1 MEYKYW
7 GSVNNIDSA
16 IIDIRASRC
25 TQDCTRSILHY
36 LPLIK
41 SRMTPRQMTNKGHTW
56 SKCIIEK
63 TEQTEHCCRNSF
75 LLPLPCTSQR
85 VKQLTRKKPLK
96 MATDKN
102 LISHRLPKNTHWFR
116 SSVTK
121 HHSDSFHPH
130 HYWNV
135 KEIINNH
142 NNVLVYLIF
151 LETQRRQGNHWY

>member
-1 MEYKYW
+1 M
-7 GSVNNIDSA
+7 ID
-16 IIDIRASRC
+16 
-25 TQDCTRSILHY
+25 RSILHY

-41 SRMTPRQMTNKGHTW
+41 SRMTPRQTTNKGHTW